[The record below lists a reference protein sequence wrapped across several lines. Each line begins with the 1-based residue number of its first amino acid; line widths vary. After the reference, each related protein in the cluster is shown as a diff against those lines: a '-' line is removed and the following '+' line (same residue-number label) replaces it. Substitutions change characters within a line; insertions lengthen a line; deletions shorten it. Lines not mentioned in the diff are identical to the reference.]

1 MDCSC
6 MINFIEVP
14 VCAKRT
20 IQTGKSI
27 PCSAEWKKIKH
38 LSKYW
43 GIRRHRT
50 TSAGQIL
57 GSRPLQPLRRWRLWD
72 SVTSMHAMMC
82 PCDKTP
88 RTLLSVVNV
97 LTRTLTTLNSYFYHR
112 QIAELGR
119 KTHGPK
125 LEIVGN
131 VPRVS
136 RAQASQFIS
145 NPDVHVTQCGRTVNF
160 LLVCRAGFEGAHE
173 QTGPPIKPLIFYFSL
188 LMDANETTT

>member
-27 PCSAEWKKIKH
+27 PSSAEGKKIKH

-43 GIRRHRT
+43 GSRRHRT

-97 LTRTLTTLNSYFYHR
+97 LTRNSDNFERLFFITDRSQSWAEKITDQNSKSSGMSPKCRAHKRHNSYPTRIYTWR
-112 QIAELGR
+112 
-119 KTHGPK
+119 
-125 LEIVGN
+125 
-131 VPRVS
+131 S
-136 RAQASQFIS
+136 
-145 NPDVHVTQCGRTVNF
+145 
-160 LLVCRAGFEGAHE
+160 
-173 QTGPPIKPLIFYFSL
+173 
-188 LMDANETTT
+188 ANERSTSY